1 MIYFTIV
8 GNHDA
13 IDKNHD
19 GFGAALTI
27 FFHYRNEIDRVY
39 IFSSADKPSFPYK
52 KTAEKV
58 MRIMEQENDDL
69 SVSIIELDIENQSQF
84 INIIDSLFE
93 EGNVQVLLDMTNIS
107 YIDSSGLWALFEGHK
122 KAAQNNGNLALLSP
136 TKDVRRVLDITKM
149 SSKMKIYDDEGTAIS
164 DMKQA

>member
-1 MIYFTIV
+1 MEILKTMIEDKILKLEI
-8 GNHDA
+8 G
-13 IDKNHD
+13 ID
-19 GFGAALTI
+19 
-27 FFHYRNEIDRVY
+27 YNED
-39 IFSSADKPSFPYK
+39 SK
-52 KTAEKV
+52 E
-58 MRIMEQENDDL
+58 L
-69 SVSIIELDIENQSQF
+69 SGSIELDIENQSQF

-136 TKDVRRVLDITKM
+136 TKDVSRVLDITKM

-164 DMKQA
+164 DMRQA